1 MASWGLWLPLDREPC
16 FPDRKAGPRRPVWPA
31 NPCDMTWGTPGAE
44 AAATRAAR
52 PVDRDGTS
60 SITCTCVARRQSE
73 EARRRSIGVRPLP
86 GPGEKQQDVPRVQPL
101 PRLDRSLPPEPK
113 LVSARHER
121 RSWCRR
127 LRGRGGR
134 PRREGD
140 GVAPGDA
147 GAVDTG
153 GVVGLGLAPLG
164 GAAGGTG
171 GESLGLAWSVIGGAG
186 GIWRSGGG
194 VGTCAMR
201 VSGSPRGCGADSSGG
216 AVLVAGVLAG
226 ESSSGPTAAA
236 VAGLA
241 QSRPHR
247 IQESLPTGRPA
258 ARRSIRAGNG
268 CRHRSFHPGL
278 RSVLVRD

>member
-113 LVSARHER
+113 LVPARHEAPELVPETAR
-121 RSWCRR
+121 P
-127 LRGRGGR
+127 GR
-134 PRREGD
+134 PPQAPREM
-140 GVAPGDA
+140 
-147 GAVDTG
+147 
-153 GVVGLGLAPLG
+153 
-164 GAAGGTG
+164 
-171 GESLGLAWSVIGGAG
+171 E
-186 GIWRSGGG
+186 
-194 VGTCAMR
+194 
-201 VSGSPRGCGADSSGG
+201 SPRATLELSTQEGSSAWDS
-216 AVLVAGVLAG
+216 LRW
-226 ESSSGPTAAA
+226 EEPP
-236 VAGLA
+236 AGLA
-241 QSRPHR
+241 ANHSAWLGQ
-247 IQESLPTGRPA
+247 
-258 ARRSIRAGNG
+258 
-268 CRHRSFHPGL
+268 
-278 RSVLVRD
+278 